1 MMDGYTEIDL
11 GDGYSQRIFV
21 DGFKEWYINGKLH
34 REDGPAVEYPDGS
47 KEWYI
52 NGKRHR
58 EDGPAV
64 EYGNGSKYWYINGE
78 RHREDGPAYE
88 YADGTKTWWLN
99 GIEVTEE
106 TIGFI
111 IKRKRKLALKYWL
124 LWTDYVMNPTTERGR
139 KYAYRQY
146 DKL

>member
-1 MMDGYTEIDL
+1 MVVKWETITEKPDLRLNIQMDL
-11 GDGYSQRIFV
+11 N
-21 DGFKEWYINGKLH
+21 EWYIHGERH
-34 REDGPAVEYPDGS
+34 REDGPAVEYRDGT
-47 KEWYI
+47 KLWYI

-64 EYGNGSKYWYINGE
+64 ELSNGSKAWL
-78 RHREDGPAYE
+78 
-88 YADGTKTWWLN
+88 LN

-124 LWTDYVMNPTTERGR
+124 LWTDYLMNPTTERGR
-139 KYAYRQY
+139 KYANRQY
-146 DKL
+146 DKLQHI